1 MIIPIGSRIAATLRN
16 GERYCGIL
24 TQVEFGRCQECLK
37 RASIMIDQE
46 YHEAIDFDF
55 VLLALDAIRHLSLLR
70 EPLCPI
76 WTPRQRIPSG
86 SMIRVWR
93 KHSKQAMEGTLHNIC
108 LETING
114 VPFASFEL
122 RTKDLDASELG
133 ERINSNQIRDLEF
146 IGFEYK

>member
-1 MIIPIGSRIAATLRN
+1 MIIPIGSQVAATLRN

-24 TQVEFGRCQECLK
+24 TQVEFGRCQERLK
-37 RASIMIDQE
+37 RASIMLVQD
-46 YHEAIDFDF
+46 YRSFDF
-55 VLLALDAIRHLSLLR
+55 ALLALDAIRHLSLLR

-93 KHSKQAMEGTLHNIC
+93 KRSKQAIEGTIHNIR
-108 LETING
+108 LEIING

-122 RTKDLDASELG
+122 RTKDLDANQPG

-146 IGFEYK
+146 IGFYYE